1 MYTCCVMIW
10 SKLTHRMPIK
20 PESKKTEVET
30 GTNVTGRF
38 VLLCLM
44 KWLWSFSL
52 CGMRRLEQ

>member
-1 MYTCCVMIW
+1 MCTCHVMIC

-30 GTNVTGRF
+30 GTNVTVRF

-52 CGMRRLEQ
+52 

>member
-1 MYTCCVMIW
+1 MCTCHVMIC
-10 SKLTHRMPIK
+10 SKLTHRTPIK

-30 GTNVTGRF
+30 GTNVTVRF

-52 CGMRRLEQ
+52 